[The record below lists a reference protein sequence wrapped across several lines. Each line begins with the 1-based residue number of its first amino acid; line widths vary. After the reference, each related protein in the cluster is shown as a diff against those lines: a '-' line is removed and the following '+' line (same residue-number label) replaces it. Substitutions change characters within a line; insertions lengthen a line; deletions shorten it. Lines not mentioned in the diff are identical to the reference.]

1 MSTTVILFI
10 ILALLG
16 SYLIGCL
23 QPSYLLGKAIKHVDI
38 RDYGSGNSGGNRH
51 FVCGGRRQYRARL
64 GRGDSKS
71 GGNRECGV

>member
-38 RDYGSGNSGGNRH
+38 RDYGSGNSGATNAIR
-51 FVCGGRRQYRARL
+51 V
-64 GRGDSKS
+64 
-71 GGNRECGV
+71 